1 MFLRILDPDQGPLV
15 QGTDPAPDPCIIK
28 QKKFLPLYESIFEA
42 KTLRNKNIF
51 SCHLAGH

>member
-28 QKKFLPLYESIFEA
+28 QNKFLPLYEPIFEA
-42 KTLRNKNIF
+42 KT
-51 SCHLAGH
+51 